1 MELVPKPFQDDAI
14 AKLKEYLEE
23 ARLLGDPGVAFQKV
37 TGRQSYSPLAGIPEV
52 PSVCLRLPTGG
63 GKTILGAYAVG
74 AAAESYLEREFPLVL
89 WLVPSD
95 AIRTQTRK
103 ALADPDHPYR
113 LALGK
118 AFGGRVRVFDITD
131 FRNLTPQD
139 IRANCCVVVGT
150 MQTLRVKS
158 TEGRKVYKHDENL
171 MGHFNAAALRTP
183 GLELNGPGE
192 IGAGTAKFSFA
203 NLLKVQRPIV
213 IVDEAHNFV
222 TQLASDV
229 RQRIGPGVVI
239 ELTATPDA
247 VSNVLYR
254 ASAAELKDAEMIKL
268 PVVLTEHNTQW
279 QDAVCEALATRKKLA
294 ALAEAEPDY
303 VRPLLLIQAQNAGMA
318 SDWKAV
324 KQYLMETER
333 VPEAEIAVHTGDHR
347 ELDGV
352 DLFSR
357 DCPVTTIITVQALKE
372 GWDCSFAYVLCS
384 TANIGNAQDVEQLLG
399 RVLRMPYARE
409 RKDKELNKAYA
420 HVTSARFGDAARS
433 LADALVDMGFEPDE
447 AKLAVETPQGDL
459 PLLDV
464 RPTFT
469 HVLPAAPDLTSL
481 SSAERETV
489 GIAETPAGH
498 FELTVRGPV
507 PASLSETIVRAAPEE
522 SRQHIQAAVEEH
534 NQAWTPSPSE
544 RGIPFRVPRLF
555 IEVDGTLQLFDK
567 DTVDELWDWDLKDHP
582 ADLSA
587 FSYDET
593 TRKYSL
599 DIEGNNLV
607 LTPMMNPALQLEL
620 MPTEVTPMMLVRWLD
635 PKLRDIKMNQTM
647 LAPWLLAAVNK
658 VLERPGMSME
668 VLDRGKF
675 ILLKKLGEL
684 IAAARAAE
692 ARKGYQTM
700 LFGPGAQI
708 VTSEE
713 FSFRFPKDYP
723 ASSFCPRTYGFQKHY
738 YPRPGEM
745 KGTGEEFDCAVELD
759 RLEEVKH
766 WVRNLAGPSRE
777 KTSFWLQTST
787 DRFYPDFVA
796 ELVDGRMLAVEYKG
810 ESYKSNDDSQ
820 EKNDLGRL
828 WADRSGGRAV
838 FLMAVHRDDHRRNVR
853 DQLKAAIATG
863 VETRGLAA
871 S

>member
-14 AKLKEYLEE
+14 DKLKKYLEE
-23 ARLLGDPGVAFQKV
+23 ARLLGDPSLAFQQA
-37 TGRQSYSPLAGIPEV
+37 TEGQNYRSLAGMPEV

-74 AAAESYLEREFPLVL
+74 AAAESYLEREFPVVL

-95 AIRTQTRK
+95 AIRSQTRK

-113 LALGK
+113 MALGK
-118 AFGGRVRVFDITD
+118 VFAGRVRVFDITD
-131 FRNLTPQD
+131 FRTITPQD
-139 IRANCCVVVGT
+139 VRANCCVIVGT
-150 MQTLRVKS
+150 MQTLRVTN

-171 MGHFNAAALRTP
+171 MGHFTAAALRTP

-203 NLLKVQRPIV
+203 NLLKVHRPIV

-222 TQLASDV
+222 TPLADDV

-239 ELTATPDA
+239 ELTATPDV

-254 ASAAELKDAEMIKL
+254 ASASELKDAEMIKL

-279 QDAVCEALATRKKLA
+279 QDAVGAALATRRKLA

-303 VRPLLLIQAQNAGMA
+303 VRPLLLVQAQNAGMP

-333 VPEAEIAVHTGDHR
+333 MPEAEIAVHTGDKR

-352 DLFSR
+352 DLFSH

-409 RKDKELNKAYA
+409 RKEKELNKAYA

-433 LADALVDMGFEPDE
+433 LADALIDMGFERDE

-459 PLLDV
+459 PLMEL
-464 RPTFT
+464 RPTFI
-469 HVLPAAPDLTSL
+469 HVLPTAPDLTSL
-481 SSAERETV
+481 SFMERKTV
-489 GIAETPAGH
+489 AIAETPAGE
-498 FELTVRGPV
+498 FELTVRGPL
-507 PASLSETIVRAAPEE
+507 PTSLSETIVQAAPEG
-522 SRQHIQAAVEEH
+522 SRQRIQAAVEEH
-534 NQAWTPSPSE
+534 NQAWAPSPSE
-544 RGIPFRVPRLF
+544 RGVPFNVPRLL
-555 IEVDGTLQLFDK
+555 IEVDGTLQLFDE

-607 LTPMMNPALQLEL
+607 LTPMTNPALQLEL

-658 VLERPGMSME
+658 VLERPGISME

-684 IAAARAAE
+684 IAAARVAE
-692 ARKGYQTM
+692 AKKGYQTL
-700 LFGPGAQI
+700 LFDPGAQI

-713 FSFRFPKDYP
+713 FSFRFPKEYP
-723 ASSFCPRTYGFQKHY
+723 ANSFCPGSYRFQKHY

-745 KGTGEEFDCAVELD
+745 KDRGEEFDCAVELD
-759 RLEEVKH
+759 RLDEVKH
-766 WVRNLAGPSRE
+766 WVRNLGGPGRD

-796 ELVDGRMLAVEYKG
+796 ELVDGRMFVVEYKG
-810 ESYKSNDDSQ
+810 ESYKTNDDSK
-820 EKNDLGRL
+820 EKNPLGQL
-828 WADRSGGRAV
+828 WAERSGGRAL
-838 FLMAVHRDDHRRNVR
+838 FLMAVARDDRGRNVR
-853 DQLKAAIATG
+853 DQMKAAISNR
-863 VETRGLAA
+863 VQTRGLAA